1 MQGLDPYPRGV
12 SLTVMPAVVSARN
25 IMPISAR
32 NLASLKYVM
41 AVGRDAGSII
51 APGWMIP
58 ADGRMVS
65 GFDWPDLFLATRGR
79 QPTNASDDWIRI
91 WRDADSCGFTTETSV
106 NAFLARLESS
116 SELRAS
122 ELQPRRRE

>member
-1 MQGLDPYPRGV
+1 
-12 SLTVMPAVVSARN
+12 MPAVVTARN

-32 NLASLKYVM
+32 NLASLQYVL
-41 AVGRDAGSII
+41 AVGRDAGSIVEVAGT

-79 QPTNASDDWIRI
+79 EPTNECDDWIRI
-91 WRDADSCGFTTETSV
+91 WREADSCGFTTETSV
-106 NAFLARLESS
+106 NAFLAGLESS
-116 SELRAS
+116 SELRS
-122 ELQPRRRE
+122 

>member
-1 MQGLDPYPRGV
+1 MLGLDPLPRGGP
-12 SLTVMPAVVSARN
+12 LTVMPAVVSARN

-32 NLASLKYVM
+32 NLVSLKYVL
-41 AVGRDAGSII
+41 AVGRDAGSIVEVAGT

-79 QPTNASDDWIRI
+79 EPTNECDDWIRV
-91 WRDADSCGFTTETSV
+91 WREADSCGFTTETSV
-106 NAFLARLESS
+106 NVFLAELESS
-116 SELRAS
+116 TELRS
-122 ELQPRRRE
+122 